1 MWACAQTKNGRLKR
15 PDCARA
21 AAARCCPRCVA
32 SRHPCP
38 PPLCPPL
45 PAARRIF
52 ARSSWSTPSPDSLA
66 RRTTALHIAYCTWRG
81 CASSPRHVQR
91 ALPRVRACLVVCVKT
106 RKNSPATEPVPVPCR
121 LPRFSAFSTAHC
133 LRAAGARR
141 GIFRRVRIHWEGSMR
156 EGHMLRRRA
165 VSMPID
171 RPTCARDT

>member
-1 MWACAQTKNGRLKR
+1 MMWACAQTKNGRLKR

-32 SRHPCP
+32 SRHP
-38 PPLCPPL
+38 CPPL

-121 LPRFSAFSTAHC
+121 LSRFSAFSTAHC

>member
-1 MWACAQTKNGRLKR
+1 MMWACAQTKNGRLKR

-38 PPLCPPL
+38 PL

-52 ARSSWSTPSPDSLA
+52 ARSSWSTPSPDSLT
-66 RRTTALHIAYCTWRG
+66 RRTTQHSQSHDTA
-81 CASSPRHVQR
+81 
-91 ALPRVRACLVVCVKT
+91 
-106 RKNSPATEPVPVPCR
+106 PAVLRRLATCSVPCR
-121 LPRFSAFSTAHC
+121 GCEHAWSFAQKRGTPRQQPSQCPSRAACHCVPRFPRCTACARPVRGGAYSGASESTG
-133 LRAAGARR
+133 RGAC
-141 GIFRRVRIHWEGSMR
+141 EGDMP
-156 EGHMLRRRA
+156 RRRA